1 MKMLD
6 INNMTVD
13 EIKRVL
19 EDTQEAYANLRFQ
32 KATHQLDNPVKL
44 RYLRKDIAR
53 LKSVLREYEL
63 GIRKPKERAQQKIA
77 EVKE

>member
-6 INNMTVD
+6 INNMTLD
-13 EIKRVL
+13 EIKREL
-19 EDTQEAYANLRFQ
+19 EDVQESYANLRFQ

-53 LKSVLREYEL
+53 LKTVIKEYEL
-63 GIRKPKERAQQKIA
+63 DIRRPKGQTANN
-77 EVKE
+77 